1 VREKL
6 VLVLVAASCT
16 KGLERVREKQK
27 KRERDG
33 ATKSCVKVECV
44 QRFSEELPPRMGR
57 SINTI
62 VP

>member
-1 VREKL
+1 
-6 VLVLVAASCT
+6 
-16 KGLERVREKQK
+16 LERVREKQK

-57 SINTI
+57 SINAI
-62 VP
+62 VA